1 MRLSPSIC
9 ARSQSHQKETK
20 QRPFRVVSPCS
31 LPLAAYTQC
40 SAVQCYHQRYGCVLS
55 GSGSAGAGE
64 GSSIISDHLR
74 LCWVSVSVS
83 LLSLFRCLCAL
94 HAGSTPYSLKLPGNP
109 REGTPTSTSAHRNL
123 RNFQIGI
130 IVYWHHHIHLGSPLI
145 AVPPGLAGIVT

>member
-1 MRLSPSIC
+1 LIFFFFFFLRLSPSIC

-31 LPLAAYTQC
+31 LPPAAYRQW
-40 SAVQCYHQRYGCVLS
+40 YGCVLS

-74 LCWVSVSVS
+74 LCRGVCQCVSAVTVQVS
-83 LLSLFRCLCAL
+83 LCLTRRFRPLFSQA
-94 HAGSTPYSLKLPGNP
+94 PGNP
-109 REGTPTSTSAHRNL
+109 RAGTPTSTSAHRNL

-130 IVYWHHHIHLGSPLI
+130 IYWHHCIHLGSPLI
-145 AVPPGLAGIVT
+145 AVPPELAGIVT